1 MSTIRLAAGI
11 MFAAVLL
18 VRPAVA
24 QWRVAQETPA
34 GTDGRIDI
42 AMVENDSGHSLRLFN
57 DETQNVRATFT
68 IRGGFDTMD
77 PGVCPTYR
85 VDKREPERVT
95 FEEGRCRI
103 LLKQAEFTLGKTG
116 QGLNHKLRR
125 IMNGDSIRS
134 CLMFAVQAEGAEIT
148 TVEGLGTAEK
158 LHPLQ
163 QSFWDNHALQC
174 GFCTPGMLMT
184 IVDLLDKYPLESDEE
199 IRKGISG
206 NLCRCTGYQNIVT
219 AVRQTAAE
227 MKGR

>member
-1 MSTIRLAAGI
+1 MVNMSTIRLAAGI

-18 VRPAVA
+18 VRPAIA

-42 AMVENDSGHSLRLFN
+42 AIVENDSGHSLRLFN

-103 LLKQAEFTLGKTG
+103 LLKQAEFTLGKIG
-116 QGLNHKLRR
+116 RGRNHKLRR
-125 IMNGDSIRS
+125 IMNGDSIVFRYRLGGGNYRETRFTLRGS
-134 CLMFAVQAEGAEIT
+134 KYALTMAVEDLEVG
-148 TVEGLGTAEK
+148 
-158 LHPLQ
+158 
-163 QSFWDNHALQC
+163 
-174 GFCTPGMLMT
+174 
-184 IVDLLDKYPLESDEE
+184 VDE
-199 IRKGISG
+199 
-206 NLCRCTGYQNIVT
+206 
-219 AVRQTAAE
+219 
-227 MKGR
+227 